1 MIPSHIEKLKR
12 DSRELGHFIQK
23 MRKRGRSDVAG
34 RLKAKKA
41 SIDSFVEQYT
51 EESKQSYLVA

>member
-1 MIPSHIEKLKR
+1 MIFSNLEKLKR

-34 RLKAKKA
+34 RLKIKKA
-41 SIDSFVEQYT
+41 QIDSYVQQYT
-51 EESKQSYLVA
+51 EEGRVNLVN

>member
-41 SIDSFVEQYT
+41 TIDSFVEQYT
-51 EESKQSYLVA
+51 EDNTRQYVVN

>member
-1 MIPSHIEKLKR
+1 MIFSNIEKLKR

-34 RLKAKKA
+34 RLKIKKA
-41 SIDSFVEQYT
+41 QIDSYVQQYT
-51 EESKQSYLVA
+51 EEEGRVNLVN

>member
-12 DSRELGHFIQK
+12 DSRELEHFIQK

>member
-1 MIPSHIEKLKR
+1 MIFSNIEKLKR

-34 RLKAKKA
+34 RLKIKKA
-41 SIDSFVEQYT
+41 QIDSYVQQYT
-51 EESKQSYLVA
+51 EEGRVNLVN

>member
-1 MIPSHIEKLKR
+1 MIFSNIEKLKR

-34 RLKAKKA
+34 RLKIKKA
-41 SIDSFVEQYT
+41 QIDSYVQQYT
-51 EESKQSYLVA
+51 EEGKVNLVN

>member
-1 MIPSHIEKLKR
+1 MIFSNIEKLKR

-34 RLKAKKA
+34 RLKIKKA
-41 SIDSFVEQYT
+41 QIDSYVQQYT
-51 EESKQSYLVA
+51 EERIVNLVS